1 MKILSKLQREPGKE
15 RRLGRVK
22 PLPYVL
28 IFPAMAL
35 FTLFTF
41 YPFIKTIVL
50 SFALT
55 NKQGNFTQW
64 VGPDNWIRVLT
75 KDSFWDVVA
84 VTLKMAAIN
93 LFFTFIVAMIFA
105 LMATKK
111 VRFSKVYQTM
121 YALPMAIASSP
132 AAAIFLF
139 IYRQKNGLLNNILG
153 TEIAWTNEMPMPSG
167 RSAL

>member
-41 YPFIKTIVL
+41 YPFITTIVL

-55 NKQGNFTQW
+55 N
-64 VGPDNWIRVLT
+64 
-75 KDSFWDVVA
+75 
-84 VTLKMAAIN
+84 
-93 LFFTFIVAMIFA
+93 
-105 LMATKK
+105 
-111 VRFSKVYQTM
+111 
-121 YALPMAIASSP
+121 
-132 AAAIFLF
+132 
-139 IYRQKNGLLNNILG
+139 
-153 TEIAWTNEMPMPSG
+153 
-167 RSAL
+167 

>member
-55 NKQGNFTQW
+55 
-64 VGPDNWIRVLT
+64 ISR
-75 KDSFWDVVA
+75 
-84 VTLKMAAIN
+84 VTL
-93 LFFTFIVAMIFA
+93 
-105 LMATKK
+105 
-111 VRFSKVYQTM
+111 
-121 YALPMAIASSP
+121 
-132 AAAIFLF
+132 
-139 IYRQKNGLLNNILG
+139 
-153 TEIAWTNEMPMPSG
+153 PSG
-167 RSAL
+167 LVRTTGSEC

>member
-28 IFPAMAL
+28 IIFPL
-35 FTLFTF
+35 WPCSRCLPF

-121 YALPMAIASSP
+121 YCLAPWPSPTPRLPLSSCLST
-132 AAAIFLF
+132 ARRTA
-139 IYRQKNGLLNNILG
+139 Y
-153 TEIAWTNEMPMPSG
+153 
-167 RSAL
+167 